1 MDTAFLKANTF
12 NRTIYLHEVAT
23 LGEQDMSLL
32 AAELEIG
39 IESMQVKMHQQR
51 GIASNDWLYSVNLK
65 IKVCQQFLGLIS
77 ESRQN
82 LFNYFY
88 EAVGRAF
95 GRTAASNCLKVARQQ
110 AQAQKQ
116 TLKGSAS

>member
-1 MDTAFLKANTF
+1 MDTAFFKSKYL

-51 GIASNDWLYSVNLK
+51 DIASNDWLYSVNLK